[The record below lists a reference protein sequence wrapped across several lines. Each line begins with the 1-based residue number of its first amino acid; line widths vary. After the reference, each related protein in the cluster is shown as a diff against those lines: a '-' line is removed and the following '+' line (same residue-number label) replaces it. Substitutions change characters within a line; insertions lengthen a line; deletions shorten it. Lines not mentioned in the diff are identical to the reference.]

1 VVGLVAMM
9 VGIVAVMMRVVMMVV
24 MTMMVVIATGVVLVV
39 AMRVVMVV
47 GGAIRRAG
55 VRHRLV
61 HDLLDGARA
70 ASALPAAAE
79 AAINLTGGEGV
90 LRC

>member
-1 VVGLVAMM
+1 MM
-9 VGIVAVMMRVVMMVV
+9 VEIVAVMMRVVMMVVMMVV

-79 AAINLTGGEGV
+79 AAINLTGGERV